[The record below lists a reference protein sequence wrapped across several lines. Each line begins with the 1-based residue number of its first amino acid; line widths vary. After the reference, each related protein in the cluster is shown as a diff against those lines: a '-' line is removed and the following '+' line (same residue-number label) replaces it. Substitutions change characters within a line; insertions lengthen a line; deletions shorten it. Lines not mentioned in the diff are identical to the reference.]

1 MNNLEAHPFDTTPL
15 FFEGNNTSMDE
26 EIIDA
31 LLESNHIIE
40 SNLQN
45 NQEQQQTDNVPAA
58 AGAVATP
65 SFGFSTP
72 PSIPSSTPIE
82 CILHGNN
89 VSIQKKIVRSPS
101 ANSQQ
106 KVYVLKNDLN
116 NNCNPSITFHPS
128 TTFFG
133 CYWRNRHKN
142 LCGFPSTISG
152 VDYST
157 WIQNAEL
164 RKKHSKTNSNTNKS
178 RKKSYRSQ
186 PNIPKRVSS
195 EVNSVVRMCVTIPS
209 FANYTHVV
217 LVGSVLALKNLP
229 ETDAQLI
236 GTKISKKQIT
246 ETNKHAVF
254 QNISMNAM
262 PFANNNN
269 NSSTMGTGNTDD
281 ANKTYDANSTNKNAF
296 VVETDLVSSKWTIT
310 EHMGNMNAQTKI
322 DMLHKPITST
332 QMATTST
339 KLKKYLVTFRVLV
352 LATTAELP
360 LSLPFTDQH
369 EYHVVAAVRSPRFV
383 IGSTQSLSNIRK
395 QKLAEQ
401 IGEETMSSSSTT
413 PTAFEGSESSELSES
428 SESRESAPSVSP
440 SESFFSSTPPVTI
453 MENQEQLVPLPVEQ
467 YLIPPGPLSNI
478 LSMPSMAHR
487 KRSYEVMSLAAREE
501 IAARK
506 EDAAGKE
513 NDEMDDTIPINATKK
528 IFEETKNVA
537 NDIEVIRP
545 KSKEQ
550 NKEVQ
555 TIRSDIPHV
564 DEVQIVNITAADK
577 DEIQRVHIS
586 ESREFIFK
594 LPYGFARFWAIF
606 LIVIVIIEM
615 IFIYQFL
622 FKSDEHFSKQALR
635 FFASPMQTILNL
647 VFHSQSL
654 SLVLHIAAVPL
665 DIYMGVVLF
674 SLDPKRIDI
683 KRVRKLY
690 LRYIL

>member
-1 MNNLEAHPFDTTPL
+1 
-15 FFEGNNTSMDE
+15 
-26 EIIDA
+26 
-31 LLESNHIIE
+31 
-40 SNLQN
+40 
-45 NQEQQQTDNVPAA
+45 
-58 AGAVATP
+58 
-65 SFGFSTP
+65 
-72 PSIPSSTPIE
+72 
-82 CILHGNN
+82 
-89 VSIQKKIVRSPS
+89 
-101 ANSQQ
+101 
-106 KVYVLKNDLN
+106 
-116 NNCNPSITFHPS
+116 
-128 TTFFG
+128 
-133 CYWRNRHKN
+133 
-142 LCGFPSTISG
+142 
-152 VDYST
+152 
-157 WIQNAEL
+157 
-164 RKKHSKTNSNTNKS
+164 
-178 RKKSYRSQ
+178 
-186 PNIPKRVSS
+186 
-195 EVNSVVRMCVTIPS
+195 
-209 FANYTHVV
+209 
-217 LVGSVLALKNLP
+217 
-229 ETDAQLI
+229 
-236 GTKISKKQIT
+236 
-246 ETNKHAVF
+246 
-254 QNISMNAM
+254 
-262 PFANNNN
+262 
-269 NSSTMGTGNTDD
+269 
-281 ANKTYDANSTNKNAF
+281 
-296 VVETDLVSSKWTIT
+296 
-310 EHMGNMNAQTKI
+310 
-322 DMLHKPITST
+322 
-332 QMATTST
+332 
-339 KLKKYLVTFRVLV
+339 
-352 LATTAELP
+352 

-369 EYHVVAAVRSPRFV
+369 EYNVVAAVRSPRFV

-528 IFEETKNVA
+528 MFEETKNVA

-564 DEVQIVNITAADK
+564 DEVQIVNITASDK